1 MQIQY
6 RSDVLISV
14 EQMIDLYNRSTL
26 GERRPVHRKDIFSKM
41 KDNADVIITAWV
53 GNELVG
59 IARTLTDFTY
69 IAYLADLAVDETW
82 QHKGIGRKL
91 IEETQKQLDP
101 TCHIVLFASPKAH
114 AYYPKIGFTANTR
127 GWSKPGPEKP

>member
-6 RSDVLISV
+6 RSDVPISV

-41 KDNADVIITAWV
+41 KNNADVIITAWA

-69 IAYLADLAVDETW
+69 IAYLADLAVDEAW
-82 QHKGIGRKL
+82 QHKGIGRQL
-91 IEETQKQLDP
+91 IEETQKQLEP
-101 TCHIVLFASPKAH
+101 TCHIVLFAAPKAH
-114 AYYPKIGFTANTR
+114 AYYPKVGFTANTR
-127 GWSKPGPEKP
+127 GWSKPSPEKT